1 MKAIQKICVL
11 MMVFCLIIVT
21 APVMPAYAEDEPEIG
36 WAEIYLDQE
45 NYTYTG
51 KAITPEPKLV
61 YEDKTLVKDTDYTL
75 SYENNINAGDAIIRI
90 KGTGS
95 FVGETEQWFRIDSAD
110 LSEIGAT
117 LTLSQESFAYTGEEI
132 KPTVTV
138 KAYGKTL
145 KQSTEDEEYDYY
157 VDYWDNYDVGTATAV
172 VSGQGNYCGELRK
185 EFTITGTDISTLENL
200 KVDMQEGPFT
210 YTGAA
215 IKPEVYGVSYEKDG
229 ETYSVDID
237 YDNISYTNNVNV
249 GTATIEIPAGGNYSG
264 KITKSFTIK
273 PRDFSEDLRIESE
286 IYDDSFKAIYKDSA
300 ITPQIYGV
308 YCGDYLVDAK
318 SYKVEYV
325 DNVNA
330 GDAKIIITGTD
341 SNNVGKAEFGFTIEP
356 ADLSEIGATLT
367 LDPET
372 SIYTPQGAK
381 PKTIVKAFGKT
392 LEQVVNEEGGDY
404 EVWFDNNEAVGEA
417 KVTVSGKGNYTGEI
431 EKTFNIVPLDVNN
444 IPNLQF
450 VLEEGPFTYKGSDIE
465 PYVDG
470 LYYEIGEDRYYV
482 AYDEKNIV
490 YTNNKETGTG
500 TVEITGIENYTGKI
514 SQNFTIQPRDYTDFD
529 RVWVNGAIYSET
541 YTGEAYTPKVEE
553 VYYDGIL
560 VDPASYKVEYQD
572 NINAGTAKILIT
584 GTDKNNVGTYVKT
597 FEIEPEWLDYED
609 VTMPYKRVLYVGDGK
624 PIEAEPTVVH
634 EEKTLVRDK
643 DYTVT
648 YEGDTTKPGVI
659 KTKVKGI
666 GNYQGEYEYS
676 YEIVE
681 DGTEAAK
688 GVCGKYS
695 TWTLYHKGVDYKLV
709 ISGNGIT
716 EDYYKG
722 IDEQGNYI
730 YGGIAQYEE
739 DIVEVEIKQGIDNI
753 FTSMFEDFTRLE
765 TVSIPNDLT
774 SIGNYAFD
782 NCTSLKEITI
792 PEGVTAL
799 MKGAFRDCVALEK
812 ITLPK
817 TLERLDAS
825 VFSGCKALTGIELNE
840 GLTSIGNECFSS
852 CSALTSIEVPDSVSY
867 IGSDAFYFCTAL
879 KTAKLPNSL
888 YDISEALFE
897 GCENLETVI
906 MPSKLTNGTIF
917 GSAFDNCKKLTSISI
932 PDGTKNIITGAF
944 ANCIAL
950 KEVSFPSS
958 IKEIGSGAFLNC
970 TAISKVYYAGTPTGW
985 DLITIRS
992 GNEAIENAD
1001 LECAGVDVTGIGIET
1016 TSLDLALGDDYYLN
1030 AWVIPANA
1038 SGKTINWTTSDPKV
1052 ATVDEYGWIEA
1063 LGIGTAVITAT
1074 TAEGGFSATCTVTV
1088 TEGGGQIYD
1097 LANCTIILNQDTF
1110 TYTGDIIMPEI
1121 TVKDGNET
1129 LVPEVD
1135 YHAYAMGCID
1145 VGVASLELRGLGR
1158 YAGTFNGTTYTIIP
1172 KSTTVSKI
1180 TPLATGLKVTWKKV
1194 AGVTGYKVYR
1204 NNKLVKTVTSASTLN
1219 YSDKAAKT
1227 NGTKYTYKVVAY
1239 KTVNGVKYNAKASAT
1254 KSYYFLTKPTIKSLT
1269 NSASKAMTVKWT
1281 KNAKTTGYKIQYSL
1295 KSNFSSPK
1303 TVTIKKAG
1311 TLSKKITSLKKG
1323 KTYYVRIRCY
1333 KGSSYSTWSAVKKVK
1348 ISK

>member
-1 MKAIQKICVL
+1 MKAISKICVL
-11 MMVFCLIIVT
+11 LMVFCLIIVT
-21 APVMPAYAEDEPEIG
+21 APVMPVYAEDEPEIG

-51 KAITPEPKLV
+51 EAITPEPKLV
-61 YEDKTLVKDTDYTL
+61 YEDKTLVKGTDYTL
-75 SYENNINAGDAIIRI
+75 SYENNVNAGEATIHI

-95 FVGETEQWFRIDSAD
+95 FVGETEQCFWIDPAD

-145 KQSTEDEEYDYY
+145 KQSTDEEENDYY

-210 YTGAA
+210 YTGEA
-215 IKPEVYGVSYEKDG
+215 IQPEVYGVSYEKDG
-229 ETYSVDID
+229 ETYYIDID
-237 YDNISYTNNVNV
+237 YDNISYTNNVNA

-264 KITKSFTIK
+264 KVTKSFTIK

-286 IYDDSFKAIYKDSA
+286 IYDESFKAIYKDSA
-300 ITPQIYGV
+300 ITPQIYAV

-341 SNNVGKAEFGFTIEP
+341 SNNVGKAEFGFTIDP
-356 ADLSEIGATLT
+356 ADLSDIGATLT

-381 PKTIVKAFGKT
+381 PKVIVKAFGKI

-417 KVTVSGKGNYTGEI
+417 KVTVVGKGNYQGDI

-514 SQNFTIQPRDYTDFD
+514 SQNFTIEPRDYTDFD
-529 RVWVNGAIYSET
+529 RIWVNGAIYNET
-541 YTGEAYTPKVEE
+541 YTGLAYTPKVEE

-572 NINAGTAKILIT
+572 NIDAGMAKILIT

-597 FEIEPEWLDYED
+597 FEIEPEWLEYED

-648 YEGDTTKPGVI
+648 YEGDTTKPGFI

-666 GNYQGEYEYS
+666 GNYQGEFEFT

-681 DGTEAAK
+681 DGTVA
-688 GVCGKYS
+688 GTGTCGKDIK
-695 TWTLYHKGVDYKLV
+695 WTAYHKGLDYRLTIEGYGDMEMWTGYIDTYRYDTV
-709 ISGNGIT
+709 EVELS
-716 EDYYKG
+716 KG
-722 IDEQGNYI
+722 INYI
-730 YGGIAQYEE
+730 YSSAFSRFSRMESVVLPTELEQIGSSAFYGCEAL
-739 DIVEVEIKQGIDNI
+739 KQI
-753 FTSMFEDFTRLE
+753 E
-765 TVSIPNDLT
+765 
-774 SIGNYAFD
+774 
-782 NCTSLKEITI
+782 I
-792 PEGVTAL
+792 PEGV
-799 MKGAFRDCVALEK
+799 K
-812 ITLPK
+812 
-817 TLERLDAS
+817 S
-825 VFSGCKALTGIELNE
+825 VPQNCFSGCTSLEKVMLPSTLVSVATAAFKDCTALTQVELPDNLAAIGTE
-840 GLTSIGNECFSS
+840 GFMGCT
-852 CSALTSIEVPDSVSY
+852 ALTSIEVPDSVES
-867 IGSDAFYFCTAL
+867 IGYDAFSFNTAL
-879 KTAKLPNSL
+879 KTAKLPKSID
-888 YDISEALFE
+888 DISESMFE
-897 GCENLETVI
+897 GCTALESVT
-906 MPSKLTNGTIF
+906 MPETLTEGFIYK
-917 GSAFDNCKKLTSISI
+917 SAFYDCSKLTSIVI
-932 PDGTKNIITGAF
+932 PEGTKTIMTGAF
-944 ANCIAL
+944 TNCTSL
-950 KEVSFPSS
+950 KDITFPKT
-958 IKEIGSGAFLNC
+958 IKEIGSGAFVNA
-970 TAISKVYYAGTPTGW
+970 TAVTNVVYGGTPKGW
-985 DLITIRS
+985 ALVKINS
-992 GNEAIENAD
+992 GNESIQTANVQC
-1001 LECAGVDVTGIGIET
+1001 LGVDVTGIEIET
-1016 TSLDLALGDDYYLN
+1016 SSLNLALGDYYNLV
-1030 AWVIPANA
+1030 AWVEPENA
-1038 SGKTINWTTSDPKV
+1038 TGQDIIWTTSDDKV
-1052 ATVDEYGWIEA
+1052 ATVDQNGYIHA
-1063 LGIGTAVITAT
+1063 AAVGTAVITAT

-1239 KTVNGVKYNAKASAT
+1239 KTVNGVKYDSKPSGT

-1269 NSASKAMTVKWT
+1269 NSASKTMTVKWT

-1295 KSNFSSPK
+1295 KSNFSNAK

-1333 KGSSYSTWSAVKKVK
+1333 KGSSYSTWSAMKKVK